1 MLALYR
7 TALRR
12 RRAEPALSTDGLT
25 WLPSPGRVLCFQRG
39 DGPAAVTVIV
49 NLSAGPVPLPPAGE
63 ILLSSAPVTGGVL
76 APDTAVWLR
85 AP

>member
-1 MLALYR
+1 
-7 TALRR
+7 
-12 RRAEPALSTDGLT
+12 
-25 WLPSPGRVLCFQRG
+25 VLCFQRG